1 MHTNSGPVFDVN
13 TEGVNNGMND
23 TASDT
28 LLWLCASPLLL
39 RSSCSR
45 LGAIGIS
52 GKQEV
57 KDSFTFM
64 AFLC

>member
-1 MHTNSGPVFDVN
+1 MHTNSGPVFDAN

-28 LLWLCASPLLL
+28 LLYTSPSRL
-39 RSSCSR
+39 RSSCGR
-45 LGAIGIS
+45 FGAIGIS

-64 AFLC
+64 AFLLA